1 MNATVSIRKPARQSN
16 IELLRI
22 FAMLMVVALHA
33 TFETFGYARASAV
46 QAHPAS
52 WLGIITTA
60 SASLGS
66 VDLFVLITGWFGTTF
81 RPKGALKLVLQVVYI
96 SIVMTLFALLMGYH
110 LPTKAIDYFRPL
122 WSYWFVCSYLVLYLL
137 TPVLNAFVEKADER
151 TLRHFLLTF
160 YVCVIPTS
168 FIFADLL
175 NGYAAVPFMGIYL
188 LGRYLRLYLA
198 PRLARVKQW
207 KFLAVWIGCVA
218 GMTLLVWGAGMIAQ
232 PCIGALIPVYV
243 AYTNPV
249 LIIASAS
256 LLLFFSR
263 MQFQSKVVNWFAAG
277 SFAVYLTHQHT
288 FVRHEYFQFVRQL
301 DRQTDTT
308 FQFFVEVV
316 LLIVCIYLASALVDW
331 VRRAAFRWIGL

>member
-1 MNATVSIRKPARQSN
+1 MNASVSIKKPARQSN

-33 TFETFGYARASAV
+33 TFETFGYARASTV
-46 QAHPAS
+46 QAHPGS
-52 WLGIITTA
+52 WLGIISTA

-96 SIVMTLFALLMGYH
+96 SIVMTLFAMLMDYK
-110 LPTKAIDYFRPL
+110 LPTKAIDFFRPL

-137 TPVLNAFVEKADER
+137 TPVLNAFVEKSDER
-151 TLRHFLLTF
+151 TLRHFLITF
-160 YVCVIPTS
+160 YVCVIPAS

-175 NGYAAVPFMGIYL
+175 NGYAAVPFMGLYL

-198 PRLARVKQW
+198 PRLEQVKKW
-207 KFLAVWIGCVA
+207 KFLAIWVGCVA

-232 PCIGALIPVYV
+232 PCIGAIIPVYV

-263 MQFQSKVVNWFAAG
+263 MQFQCKVVNWFAAG

-288 FVRHEYFQFVRQL
+288 FVRHEYFKFVRQL
-301 DRQTDTT
+301 DKQTDTS
-308 FQFFVEVV
+308 FQFFGEML
-316 LLIVCIYLASALVDW
+316 LLIICIYLASALVDW
-331 VRRAAFRWIGL
+331 VRRVVFRWIGL

>member
-1 MNATVSIRKPARQSN
+1 MNTSALVKKPARQSN

-33 TFETFGYARASAV
+33 TFETFGYARAATV
-46 QAHPAS
+46 QAHPGS

-96 SIVMTLFALLMGYH
+96 SIVMTLFALLMGYQ
-110 LPTKAIDYFRPL
+110 LPTKVIDYFRPL
-122 WSYWFVCSYLVLYLL
+122 WNYWFVCSYLVLYLL

-151 TLRHFLLTF
+151 TLRHFLITF
-160 YVCVIPTS
+160 YVCVIPAS

-198 PRLARVKQW
+198 PRLQQVKQCT
-207 KFLAVWIGCVA
+207 FLMIWIACVA
-218 GMTLLVWGAGMIAQ
+218 GMTLIVWGAGMIAQ
-232 PCIGALIPVYV
+232 PLIGALIPVYV

-263 MQFQSKVVNWFAAG
+263 MHFQSKVVNWFAAG

-288 FVRHEYFQFVRQL
+288 FVRHEYFKFVRQL
-301 DRQTDTT
+301 DRQTDTSL
-308 FQFFVEVV
+308 QFFAEMV
-316 LLIVCIYLASALVDW
+316 LLIVGIYLASALVDW
-331 VRRAAFRWIGL
+331 LRREVFRWIRL

>member
-1 MNATVSIRKPARQSN
+1 MNTSVSIKKPARQSN

-33 TFETFGYARASAV
+33 TFETFGYARASTV
-46 QAHPAS
+46 QAHPGS

-96 SIVMTLFALLMGYH
+96 SIVMTLFALLMDYK
-110 LPTKAIDYFRPL
+110 LPTKAIDFFRPL

-137 TPVLNAFVEKADER
+137 TPVLNAFVEKTDER
-151 TLRHFLLTF
+151 TLRHFLITF
-160 YVCVIPTS
+160 YVCVIPAS

-198 PRLARVKQW
+198 PRLEQVKQW
-207 KFLAVWIGCVA
+207 KFLATWIGCVA

-232 PCIGALIPVYV
+232 PCIGAIIPVYV

-249 LIIASAS
+249 LILASAS

-288 FVRHEYFQFVRQL
+288 FVRHEYFKFVRQL
-301 DRQTDTT
+301 DKQTDTSL
-308 FQFFVEVV
+308 QFFGEML
-316 LLIVCIYLASALVDW
+316 LLIICIYLASALVDW
-331 VRRAAFRWIGL
+331 VRRVAFRWMGL